1 MSIIYNIFNY
11 IINALKNIEWRQ
23 VGGYTGGKRPEG
35 NPIPPRGGSG
45 NSKFYNTRHDSKGT
59 Q

>member
-1 MSIIYNIFNY
+1 MSIVYSIFNY
-11 IINALKNIEWRQ
+11 FINALKNMEWRQ

-35 NPIPPRGGSG
+35 NPIPPKGGSG
-45 NSKFYNTRHDSKGT
+45 NSKFYKAKHGI